1 MVFSFSLGRE
11 LLIILII
18 FSPFLVS
25 SSAHRHRQWWWKRL
39 RVRLQLWTGQLRVQV
54 QSPALKTHRK
64 WKPSTIVHRNPQ
76 EASLH
81 SAHLLII
88 SLINVPHT
96 WLFFHMHKI
105 QRPLSATLCQ
115 NFATEQLLPL
125 SKSRMYIFEVNGDRL
140 WIALSGVQAIK
151 YSKL

>member
-88 SLINVPHT
+88 SLINV
-96 WLFFHMHKI
+96 HKI

-140 WIALSGVQAIK
+140 WIASSGVQAIK